1 MKKGEK
7 MKSIGTKFLLPMLGV
22 ILVTTIGLGI
32 FSYQSQK
39 NTLTN
44 IMEQT
49 TELAVEDT
57 IELISDREA
66 SVETLKQALN
76 NYLITITKGVAESL
90 KGVSEEKLN
99 EEAIRLTK
107 YLGISEIHIVDGNGI
122 LQWGSVP
129 DFYGFDFS
137 TTEQTKPFL
146 PGLTDK
152 NFAMAQEAQERGTDK
167 ELFQYITVARTD
179 QPGLIQIGIT
189 PKELQALLDK
199 VNVRK
204 IAQEKKV
211 GEDGFI
217 FVFDRSG
224 TVISHPEDSELGKT
238 LEDYEWGNKLKETE
252 HGNFINNSNG
262 IEAAFSFT
270 TTDRYI
276 IAALVP
282 TYEYYGQLESVET
295 TIIGIILLTIILASG
310 TMYLLTN
317 HLIIKRIKKMLAGVT
332 EIGNGNLNAV
342 IAEGGQDEIGHL
354 AAGLNHMAANL
365 KSLVMQIIHSASD
378 LNNAADAAAEA
389 SGQVSTA
396 SNEIA
401 MSVNE
406 IASGTSDQAQEIQ
419 ISVEQLETVSHNVE
433 TIMENTNIINEKV
446 NEIEEKN
453 TYSLKT
459 VNQLKEKFIEN
470 KEATSKLDKKIT
482 LLAERSDKIEA
493 ITETI
498 TSISEQTNLL
508 ALNASIESA
517 RAGEAGKGFAV
528 VADEIRKL
536 AAQSAKA
543 ASEIEQ
549 LINEIKTDIA
559 EAVNSIQVT
568 EKAVEES
575 DDKLIDTM
583 NTFHS
588 LKESNDALVVLAE
601 QFEEI
606 CENLNKNTGKVIDSI
621 NTIAS
626 VSEETAATS
635 EEISAA
641 SEEQNA
647 SVHEISN
654 SIAGIKE
661 LTKGLVDM
669 INKFKLD

>member
-1 MKKGEK
+1 MRKKTGAG
-7 MKSIGTKFLLPMLGV
+7 SVGVKFLLPMLAI
-22 ILVTTIGLGI
+22 ILTTTIGLGI

-44 IMEQT
+44 IMEET
-49 TELAVEDT
+49 TAQAVKDT
-57 IELISDREA
+57 IDLISDREA
-66 SVETLKQALN
+66 TVATLEQALN
-76 NYLITITKGVAESL
+76 NYLITITRGVAESL
-90 KGVSEEKLN
+90 KGVPEEELN
-99 EEAIRLTK
+99 DEAIRLTK

-129 DFYGFDFS
+129 DFYGFDFNTS
-137 TTEQTKPFL
+137 DQTKAFL
-146 PGLTDK
+146 PGLQDK
-152 NFAMAQEAQERGTDK
+152 NFALAQEAQERGADK

-199 VNVRK
+199 VNIRK

-211 GEDGFI
+211 GKEGFI
-217 FVFDRSG
+217 VVFDRTG

-238 LEDYEWGNKLKETE
+238 LEDYEWGSKLKESE
-252 HGNFINNSNG
+252 QGDFINRSNG
-262 IEAAFSFT
+262 IEEAFSFT
-270 TTDRYI
+270 TTDSYI

-282 TYEYYGQLESVET
+282 TYEYYGQLDRVKL
-295 TIIGIILLTIILASG
+295 TISGIIILTIILACG
-310 TMYLLTN
+310 TMYILTDK
-317 HLIIKRIKKMLAGVT
+317 LIIKRIQKMLAGVT
-332 EIGNGNLNAV
+332 EIGAGNLNAV
-342 IAEGGQDEIGHL
+342 ITDPSQDEIGRL
-354 AAGLNHMAANL
+354 AAGLNSMAVNL
-365 KSLVMQIIHSASD
+365 KALVKQITRSASD
-378 LNNAADAAAEA
+378 LDNAADAAAEA
-389 SGQVSTA
+389 SGQVAIA

-401 MSVNE
+401 LSVNE
-406 IASGTSDQAQEIQ
+406 IASGSSDQAQEIQ

-433 TIMENTNIINEKV
+433 TILENTNIITEKV

-453 TYSLKT
+453 NYSLNT
-459 VNQLKEKFIEN
+459 VNQLKEKFAEN
-470 KEATSKLDKKIT
+470 KEATSKLDEKIT

-543 ASEIEQ
+543 AFEIDQ
-549 LINEIKTDIA
+549 LIDEIKTDIA

-568 EKAVEES
+568 EKAVGESEE
-575 DDKLIDTM
+575 KLIDTI

-601 QFEEI
+601 KFEDI

-647 SVHEISN
+647 SIQEISN
-654 SIAGIKE
+654 SIVGIKE
-661 LTKGLVDM
+661 LTKGLVNM
-669 INKFKLD
+669 INKFRLD